1 MKRKL
6 KAAFLGAGY
15 MTTVHM
21 KNLLKF
27 PEITITAVCDTSVEK
42 ASAMKDIVPDV
53 TPYDDFDKM
62 LAGESF
68 DILYVC
74 IPPFAH
80 NGQIEKA
87 AAKGIHIFVEKPMAL
102 TVERG
107 ERMLKSVEEAGVIT
121 HVAYHMRYGRAARE
135 LKKLID
141 TGAAGKPTLL
151 DARYECNSLHSD
163 WWRQKSMSGGQV
175 FEQIIH
181 LYDLAVSYLGE
192 PDAVSGYIANLAHTD
207 IADYNVEDTS
217 ISLLKFKDGGLASIS
232 GTNCAI
238 PWNWKEPFTVVCE
251 NVTAKFSD
259 TNNATFYFTKEEPVR
274 EMEIKADDDRYYAE
288 TEGFL
293 SAVWGISND
302 GVVPISVGLKS
313 LKMVDAVCKS
323 NGNVINI

>member
-6 KAAFLGAGY
+6 NAAVLGAGF
-15 MTTVHM
+15 MATTHM
-21 KNLLKF
+21 RNLLKF
-27 PEITITAVCDTSVEK
+27 PEITIVAVCDTSIEG
-42 ASAMKDIVPDV
+42 ANAMKDIAPDI

-62 LAGESF
+62 LAGEKI

-80 NGQIEKA
+80 NGQVEKA
-87 AAKGIHIFVEKPMAL
+87 AAKGIHILLEKPIAL

-107 ERMLKSVEEAGVIT
+107 ESMLQSVEDAGVIT
-121 HVAYHMRYGRAARE
+121 HVAYHMRYGRAAQE
-135 LKKLID
+135 LKKLIE
-141 TGAAGKPTLL
+141 TGVAGKPTLF

-175 FEQIIH
+175 FEQVIH
-181 LYDLAVSYLGE
+181 LYDLAVNYLGE

-207 IADYNVEDTS
+207 VADYKVEDTS
-217 ISLLKFKDGGLASIS
+217 ISLLKFKNGGLASIS

-259 TNNATFYFTKEEPVR
+259 TNNAVFYFTKEEPVR
-274 EMEIKADDDRYYAE
+274 EVEIKADDDRYYAE
-288 TEGFL
+288 TEAFL
-293 SAVWGISND
+293 SAVWGISHD
-302 GVVPISVGLKS
+302 EIVPISVGLKG
-313 LKMVDAVCKS
+313 LKIVDAVCKS
-323 NGNVINI
+323 NGSVINI

>member
-6 KAAFLGAGY
+6 NAAFLGAGY

-27 PEITITAVCDTSVEK
+27 PEITITAVCDTTIER
-42 ASAMKDIVPDV
+42 ANAMKDITPDV
-53 TPYDDFDKM
+53 APYDDFDKM
-62 LAGESF
+62 LAEEKI

-80 NGQIEKA
+80 SGQVEKA
-87 AAKGIHIFVEKPMAL
+87 AAKGIHIFIEKPIAL
-102 TVERG
+102 TVKRG
-107 ERMLKSVEEAGVIT
+107 ERMLQSVEDAGVIT

-135 LKKLID
+135 LKQLIE
-141 TGAAGKPTLL
+141 TGVAGKPTLF

-192 PDAVSGYIANLAHTD
+192 PDTVSGYIANLAHTD
-207 IADYNVEDTS
+207 VADYNVEDTS
-217 ISLLKFKDGGLASIS
+217 ISLLKFKSGGLASIS

-259 TNNATFYFTKEEPVR
+259 TNNAVFYFTKEEPVR
-274 EMEIKADDDRYYAE
+274 EVEIKADDDRYYAE
-288 TEGFL
+288 TEAFL
-293 SAVWGISND
+293 SAIWGTSHNEI
-302 GVVPISVGLKS
+302 VPISVGIKS

>member
-6 KAAFLGAGY
+6 NVAFLGAGY

-21 KNLLKF
+21 KSLLKF
-27 PEITITAVCDTSVEK
+27 SEVTVIAVCDTAIER
-42 ASAMKDIVPDV
+42 ANAMKDIAPDIA
-53 TPYDDFDKM
+53 TYDDFDKM
-62 LAGESF
+62 LASEEI

-80 NGQIEKA
+80 TGQIEKA
-87 AAKGIHIFVEKPMAL
+87 ADKGIHIFVEKPMAL

-107 ERMLKSVEEAGVIT
+107 ESMLKSAEDAGVIT

-135 LKKLID
+135 LKQLIE
-141 TGAAGKPTLL
+141 TGVAGKPTLF

-181 LYDLAVSYLGE
+181 LYDLAISYLGE
-192 PDAVSGYIANLAHTD
+192 PDAVSGYIANLAHTHV
-207 IADYNVEDTS
+207 ADYNVEDTS

-259 TNNATFYFTKEEPVR
+259 TNNAIFYFTKEEPVR
-274 EMEIKADDDRYYAE
+274 EVEIKADDDRYFAE
-288 TEGFL
+288 TEAFL
-293 SAVWGISND
+293 SAVWGISCD
-302 GVVPISVGLKS
+302 DTVPISTGLKS

-323 NGNVINI
+323 NGSAIKI